1 MDMMARTRIK
11 ICGLKSAEMARAT
24 VESGADAIGL
34 VFYPK
39 SPRNVSIELAAQIVS
54 SLPAFTSSVALFVDA
69 EPEFVRSVL
78 TQTSIDLLQFHG
90 DESPEYCRS
99 FGRPYIKAVRVQP
112 EVDLLQYAMRYSDS
126 RGLLC
131 DAYHP
136 DAPGGTGERFDWQLL
151 PDNLPLPLIL
161 SGGLAPDNVAQAIK
175 TTQPWAVDV
184 SSGVERSKGVK
195 DIDLV
200 KAFIGGV
207 IDGSE

>member
-78 TQTSIDLLQFHG
+78 AHTTIDLLQFHG

-99 FGRPYIKAVRVQP
+99 FDRPYIKAVRVQP
-112 EVDLLQYAMRYSDS
+112 EVDLLQYARRYSDS

-151 PDNLPLPLIL
+151 PGNLPLPLIL

-175 TTQPWAVDV
+175 ATKPWAVDV